1 MRSVA
6 RLLVHEVSEALFGE
20 LPNCFCI
27 LRCNS
32 GSMQW
37 LNKIWICEKYSV
49 SELNFFLGKIC
60 FAIFCMIY
68 KFAIAITK
76 IHFAIWE
83 TRSDNSN
90 PGRYSNLFKIN
101 TKPI

>member
-6 RLLVHEVSEALFGE
+6 RLLVHEVSEAFFRE
-20 LPNCFCI
+20 LPNFFCI

-49 SELNFFLGKIC
+49 SELNFLGK
-60 FAIFCMIY
+60 
-68 KFAIAITK
+68 
-76 IHFAIWE
+76 
-83 TRSDNSN
+83 
-90 PGRYSNLFKIN
+90 NLLRNFLYDLQVCN
-101 TKPI
+101 RNN